1 MQNKIKLII
10 WLAACWVAAILAYFT
25 ESVPMKLALLGATM
39 YSTYKFKFTNPIF
52 LYIGISL
59 SAATME
65 SFMAIMLISL
75 PLYLNKRLFTWKEI
89 TPHLPIIAL
98 IGFLGF
104 ISFATGIQA
113 NPNTMMLFFMGIYLL
128 IVASSKPFDTE
139 ELFYYM
145 VFTFF
150 VVAGILFMQ
159 LLRGEIFILY
169 GRLAIDGNIRDL
181 ADMVAIPTFASFGYL
196 MVAKTSIRQK
206 ILYISVGF
214 ISSFLLLAT
223 LSKGA
228 IITVIASLAVIYAR
242 SGKIT
247 LGKALGL
254 LIVAGVLY
262 FIFNFVKGIDTLSA
276 GRLFEEDE
284 GFSGRTDIW
293 DTYYSSMVADPIH
306 ALFGFGP
313 GDVRRLNLS
322 EYYSHSLFFD
332 VLFSYGYV
340 MFLFLSFV
348 LLKLGFYVYKSKNC
362 FAFGLF
368 VFTCLIYA
376 THGVCT
382 HNQFY
387 ILIGLSIALAKE
399 TYNDHQYNYA
409 VTQ

>member
-1 MQNKIKLII
+1 MQNKFKLII
-10 WLAACWVAAILAYFT
+10 WLAACCMAAVLAYFT
-25 ESVPMKLALLGATM
+25 DSIPMKLVLLGAAM
-39 YSTYKFKFTNPIF
+39 YSTYVFKFTNPIF
-52 LYIGISL
+52 LFIGISL

-75 PLYLNKRLFTWKEI
+75 PLYFNKRLITWGKI
-89 TPHLPIIAL
+89 KHHLPIL
-98 IGFLGF
+98 VVVGFMGF
-104 ISFATGIQA
+104 ISFATGIQT
-113 NPNTMMLFFMGIYLL
+113 NPNTMLLFFMGIYLL
-128 IVASSKPFDTE
+128 IVASSKPFDVE

-150 VVAGILFMQ
+150 VVTGILLIQFQ
-159 LLRGEIFILY
+159 RGEIFILY

-196 MVAKTSIRQK
+196 LVEDTTLRQK
-206 ILYISVGF
+206 IFYITVGL
-214 ISSFLLLAT
+214 ISTFLLLAT

-228 IITVIASLAVIYAR
+228 IITVIVSLAVIYVM
-242 SGKIT
+242 SGKLS
-247 LGKALGL
+247 LGKILGLAVVALG
-254 LIVAGVLY
+254 AY
-262 FIFNFVKGIDTLSA
+262 FIFNFVNNIDTLST

-293 DTYYSSMVADPIH
+293 NIYYRNMIADPIQ

-322 EYYSHSLFFD
+322 EYYSHSVFLD

-340 MFLFLSFV
+340 MFVFLSII
-348 LLKLGFYVYKSKNC
+348 LLKIGLYIYKSRNS
-362 FAFGLF
+362 FALGLF

-382 HNQFY
+382 YNQFY
-387 ILIGLSIALAKE
+387 ILIGLSIALAKA
-399 TYNDHQYNYA
+399 TCNDHQYNYA
-409 VTQ
+409 ITQ